1 MSGGVN
7 RLIEQR
13 KAAELSAYEIAKE
26 ERADKRQ
33 LDRDERG
40 VQANIDG
47 VKLAARFSDE
57 RDLGASVQARMQNI
71 VNAATSIK
79 KITQKFNVLTE
90 TYEPMEEI
98 TEASLSKEA
107 AIESLEALMKSL
119 EGNKAVYKKANIFYD
134 AYLKQLNSIITSPSG
149 NVITKNFIPSPKI
162 TDAGTGRFARPVPTP
177 VDQNRPLASAGT
189 RSSMPDIKVVTPP
202 NLN

>member
-33 LDRDERG
+33 LDRDERE

-47 VKLAARFSDE
+47 VTLAAKFSDE
-57 RDLGASVQARMQNI
+57 RDLGASVQARMQSI
-71 VNAATSIK
+71 VNAATSIT
-79 KITQKFNVLTE
+79 KITQKFNVLTNKH
-90 TYEPMEEI
+90 EPMEEI
-98 TEASLSKEA
+98 TRASLSKEA
-107 AIESLEALMKSL
+107 AIESLQALMKSL
-119 EGNKAVYKKANIFYD
+119 EGNKVVYKKANIFYD

-149 NVITKNFIPSPKI
+149 NVKTKNFIPSPDT
-162 TDAGTGRFARPVPTP
+162 TDSGMEQFAAPVP
-177 VDQNRPLASAGT
+177 NRPLAAT
-189 RSSMPDIKVVTPP
+189 RASRPTIQAITPP
-202 NLN
+202 GLN